1 MAMDIFAATDK
12 KKRPTLA
19 LFGGA
24 FNPVHRGHMALA
36 EEIEA
41 RLDLQEI
48 LFIPTGHPPHKDSP
62 EVSCEERKI
71 MLDLAIG
78 DHPGWRS
85 SDIECRM
92 KGPSYTARTISALA
106 IDPPPFFLMGEDAF
120 ADFWGWGHPEVIVS
134 GSHLV
139 IVTRPGTKEERTMEA
154 FFTTL
159 RAAGGLDSFSAGAA
173 VTRVRRGE
181 LEEVVWPLPKFG
193 TTLRFLRI
201 NAVDVSSTDLRNG
214 LSGENWEYW
223 ANLLPDP
230 VKSYIVKK
238 RKYQGFPE
246 KKEGNF

>member
-1 MAMDIFAATDK
+1 MAMDTYEAADK

-24 FNPVHRGHMALA
+24 FNPVHRGHVALA
-36 EEIEA
+36 AEIEA
-41 RLDLQEI
+41 RLELQEI

-62 EVSCEERKI
+62 EISCEERKI

-120 ADFWGWGHPEVIVS
+120 SDFWSWGQPEVIVA
-134 GSHLV
+134 GAHLV
-139 IVTRPGTKEERTMEA
+139 IVTRPGTEEERTMED

-159 RAAGGLDSFSAGAA
+159 RAAGLLDSVSAEAV

-181 LEEVVWPLPKFG
+181 LEEAVWPLPNFG

-201 NAVDVSSTDLRNG
+201 NAVDISSTDLRKG
-214 LSGENWEYW
+214 LSGENREYW
-223 ANLLPDP
+223 TNLLPDS
-230 VKSYIVKK
+230 VKSYIVKRRIYK
-238 RKYQGFPE
+238 GFS
-246 KKEGNF
+246 KKQEEIS